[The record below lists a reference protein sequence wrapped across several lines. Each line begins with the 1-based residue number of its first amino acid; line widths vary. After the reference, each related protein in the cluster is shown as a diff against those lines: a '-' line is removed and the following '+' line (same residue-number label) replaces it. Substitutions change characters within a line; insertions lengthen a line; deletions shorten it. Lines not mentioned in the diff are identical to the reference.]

1 MKRIII
7 IAIFIA
13 CWLTTAKAQMIVSA
27 EKEIRDLETLRFQAM
42 EKVDVATLDRIISDD
57 LTYSKE
63 AKCACVHTSLPPTQ
77 LIEEV
82 DSCNLH

>member
-27 EKEIRDLETLRFQAM
+27 EKEIRDLETLRLQAM

-57 LTYSKE
+57 LIYSKGLSVL
-63 AKCACVHTSLPPTQ
+63 ACTLPSRR
-77 LIEEV
+77 L
-82 DSCNLH
+82 NLLRR